1 MTVDQRAVSHEAR
14 QSGFSGF
21 ESAHAHKELAHRS
34 AGRRCKCRS
43 DAEVGGAKVTKIAT
57 LHSTAYSPALA

>member
-1 MTVDQRAVSHEAR
+1 VGTVFRGVSARVSRESEAVMTVDQRAVSHEAR

-43 DAEVGGAKVTKIAT
+43 DAEV
-57 LHSTAYSPALA
+57 